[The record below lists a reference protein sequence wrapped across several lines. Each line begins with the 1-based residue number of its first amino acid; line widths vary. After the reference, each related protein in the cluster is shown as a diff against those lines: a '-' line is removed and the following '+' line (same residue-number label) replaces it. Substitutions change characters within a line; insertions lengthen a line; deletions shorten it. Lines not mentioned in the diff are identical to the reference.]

1 MLIISNIRFQLQK
14 LYTFYTLLKIDK
26 KLLAMNFRTEVKI
39 KDFKEKIDYSK
50 KIMFIG
56 SCFTDNVG
64 KKFADN
70 FFNVDINPFGVIYNP
85 ESVLNSLEM
94 LTNRRFLSDKN
105 LFFDNGI
112 WQSYSHHSDFSSIQ
126 KDTVLAKINNR
137 IELSSDFLHNADYL
151 FITFGSSWVYELK
164 ETGNIVANCHK
175 QPASKFNRNL
185 LSVSEIAVKYIRY
198 LSILKSVNPKIKV
211 FFTVSPVRHWKDGA
225 NGNQISKSK
234 LLLSINEIIEKT
246 DFAEYFP
253 SYEIVLDELRDYR
266 FFADDMLHISEVA
279 IDYIWKK
286 IIDSLFSEKTKNE
299 LKSSTKI
306 RKAIQHK
313 VSNIKSKKYHLFLEK
328 TLKQIEKLKIQNKN
342 IKLEEA
348 ENIIKAKLINY

>member
-1 MLIISNIRFQLQK
+1 
-14 LYTFYTLLKIDK
+14 
-26 KLLAMNFRTEVKI
+26 MNFRTEVKI
-39 KDFKEKIDYSK
+39 KDFEEKIDYSK

-56 SCFTDNVG
+56 SCFTDNIG
-64 KKFADN
+64 AKFADN
-70 FFNVDINPFGVIYNP
+70 FFNVDINPFGDIYNP
-85 ESVLNSLEM
+85 QSVLNSLEM
-94 LTNRRFLSDKN
+94 LTNRRFLSDEN

-137 IELSSDFLHNADYL
+137 IELSSDFLNNADYL

-175 QPASKFNRNL
+175 QPALKFNHNL

-234 LLLSINEIIEKT
+234 LLLSIDEIIEKT
-246 DFAEYFP
+246 DFAYYFP

-279 IDYIWKK
+279 IDYIWEK
-286 IIDSLFSEKTKNE
+286 IVASLFSDKTKNE
-299 LKSSTKI
+299 LQSSIKI
-306 RKAIQHK
+306 KKAIQHK
-313 VSNIKSKKYHLFLEK
+313 VSNIKSKEYHLFLEK
-328 TLKQIEKLKIQNKN
+328 TLKQIEKLKRQNKN

-348 ENIIKAKLINY
+348 ENLIKAKLINY